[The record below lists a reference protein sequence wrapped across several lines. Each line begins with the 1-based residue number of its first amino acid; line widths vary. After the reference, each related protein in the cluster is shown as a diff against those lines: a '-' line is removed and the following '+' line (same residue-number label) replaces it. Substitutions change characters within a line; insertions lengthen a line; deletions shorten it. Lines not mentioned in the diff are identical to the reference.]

1 GAARFTL
8 APEAESAKPAYIA
21 EAAAFVRNFARNGNA
36 LSFEAGGYY
45 KPFVRLANAGACR
58 VKVNGNPAR
67 TARAQDN
74 TVRVDLTG
82 AAAQTVTYQH
92 IDVVC

>member
-1 GAARFTL
+1 
-8 APEAESAKPAYIA
+8 
-21 EAAAFVRNFARNGNA
+21 
-36 LSFEAGGYY
+36 
-45 KPFVRLANAGACR
+45 

>member
-1 GAARFTL
+1 MPQAGG
-8 APEAESAKPAYIA
+8 PAYIA
-21 EAAAFVRNFARNGNA
+21 EAGAFVRNFTRHGNGM
-36 LSFEAGGYY
+36 SFEAGGYY

-58 VKVNGNPAR
+58 VQVNGSPAR

-74 TVRVDLTG
+74 AVRVDLTG
-82 AAAQTVTYQH
+82 GAAQTVTYQR